1 MRWNNLEAKEIKGQK
16 IEESAMLNNR
26 LLNSKAKAA
35 FVSSMFIGL
44 TSSATL
50 AQADERESLE
60 QLKATTTNLIDLLV
74 QEGVLN
80 KDKADGLVKKA
91 TEDAAKQV
99 KQARAKEATEAA
111 TSDVAAVQD
120 QKSVRVQYVP
130 DHVKKEIQEEV
141 KKDVMAKLNYK
152 AGTRLGLPSWIDRI
166 AFNGDIRL
174 RYQNDAFASNNAP
187 VAVVNNVNRF
197 ANIKNTTEDR
207 DRLRLRARLGAD
219 VEVADWLS
227 GGLRLTTG
235 LLTDPV
241 SPNQT
246 EEVGKG
252 KYTVGLDRAFLKA
265 KPYNWLTVNG
275 GRFANP
281 FFSSDLVWDP
291 DLAFDGIAATFMPK
305 FNDSWSSFTTVGAF
319 PIEEIESSDT
329 NDAEDKWLYALQTG
343 IQWRS
348 ENKST
353 VRLALAYYDYN
364 NVEGQSNPTGFTSVN
379 GTVPAFRQKGNNTF
393 DINTLNNAG
402 TPSSVNTIALASQ
415 FEQLNL
421 TGQINLMTFDPTH
434 VTLTADYVKNIG
446 YDADEIFRRT
456 GRQMDEETDGYQ
468 VRLDVGSNSFNG
480 GPSVEIK
487 PKDWQISLGYKR
499 LEADAVLDAFT
510 DSDFHLG
517 GTDAKGW
524 LLGANYAVDK
534 NAWISAR
541 YFSADNI
548 SGPGNLGIDVLLL
561 DFIAKF

>member
-1 MRWNNLEAKEIKGQK
+1 MMNNLLKNKV
-16 IEESAMLNNR
+16 
-26 LLNSKAKAA
+26 KAGLAL
-35 FVSSMFIGL
+35 SRFIGL
-44 TSSATL
+44 SSTIALSAAITL
-50 AQADERESLE
+50 CGAITLVHADERESLE

-80 KDKADGLVKKA
+80 KDKADAIVKKA

-111 TSDVAAVQD
+111 ADELVPVQD
-120 QKSVRVQYVP
+120 SKSVRVQYVP
-130 DHVKKEIQEEV
+130 EHVKQAMREEI
-141 KKDVMAKLNYK
+141 KKDVMEKLNYK

-187 VAVVNNVNRF
+187 VNVINDVKRF

-235 LLTDPV
+235 LQTDPV

-265 KPYNWLTVNG
+265 KPYSWLTVNG

-291 DLAFDGIAATFMPK
+291 DLAFDGIAATFTPK

-319 PIEEIESSDT
+319 PIEEVESSDT

-343 IQWRS
+343 IRWRS

-364 NVEGQSNPTGFTSVN
+364 NVEGKSNPNGQTSQN

-393 DINTLNNAG
+393 DINTQNNGG
-402 TPSSVNTIALASQ
+402 TPIASLANAIALTSK

-421 TGQINLMTFDPTH
+421 TGQIDLMTFDPTH

-446 YDADEIFRRT
+446 YDEKEIFRRT

-480 GPSVEIK
+480 GPSVEVK
-487 PKDWQISLGYKR
+487 PKDWQISLAYKR

-524 LLGANYAVDK
+524 LLGGNYAIDK

>member
-1 MRWNNLEAKEIKGQK
+1 MMNNLLKNKIKAGLAL
-16 IEESAMLNNR
+16 ST
-26 LLNSKAKAA
+26 
-35 FVSSMFIGL
+35 FIGL
-44 TSSATL
+44 SSAVTL
-50 AQADERESLE
+50 AHADERESLE

-80 KDKADGLVKKA
+80 KDKADAIVKKA
-91 TEDAAKQV
+91 TEDAARQV
-99 KQARAKEATEAA
+99 KQAKAKEATEAA
-111 TSDVAAVQD
+111 ASEEGTVKDS
-120 QKSVRVQYVP
+120 KSVRVQYVP
-130 DHVKKEIQEEV
+130 DHVKKEIREEV
-141 KKDVMAKLNYK
+141 KKDVMEKLNYK

-174 RYQNDAFASNNAP
+174 RYQNDSFASDNA
-187 VAVVNNVNRF
+187 AASVVNDVKRF

-207 DRLRLRARLGAD
+207 NRLRLRARLGAD

-235 LLTDPV
+235 QQTDPV

-252 KYTVGLDRAFLKA
+252 KYTIGLDRAFLKA
-265 KPYNWLTVNG
+265 KPYSWLTVNG

-281 FFSSDLVWDP
+281 FFSTDLVWDP
-291 DLAFDGIAATFMPK
+291 DLAFDGIAATFTPK
-305 FNDSWSSFTTVGAF
+305 FNDSWSSFATVGAF
-319 PIEEIESSDT
+319 PIEEVESSDT
-329 NDAEDKWLYALQTG
+329 NDADDKWLYALQTG
-343 IQWRS
+343 IQWRA

-364 NVEGQSNPTGFTSVN
+364 NVEGQSNPALLTTQN

-393 DINTLNNAG
+393 DINTQNNAG

-421 TGQINLMTFDPTH
+421 TGQIDLMTFDPTH

-446 YDADEIFRRT
+446 YDAKEIFKRT

-480 GPSVEIK
+480 GPSVEVK
-487 PKDWQISLGYKR
+487 PKDWQIYLAYKR

-524 LLGANYAVDK
+524 LLGGNYAIDK
-534 NAWISAR
+534 NAWLSAR